1 VFSVDFATLI
11 QGAAS
16 MITRRGVGTVH
27 ALITL
32 AVILPLV
39 ACGELPASEVSVT
52 SEQDVDLTAHLPFA
66 SDIEPITGCEP
77 TQEAWI
83 IDQSVFPTP
92 FFSRPNA
99 REPFIDPTFHT
110 CLVRVTDS
118 GSDLTSDDPSGGLK
132 NEYARVQSFNA
143 DGSLLIAR
151 SIEARWYLYDSRTLR
166 ILGEMPIAVEPRWDA
181 LDPHRLYYF
190 DEARL
195 LQLDLEAGEVQ
206 LVHDFVMDF
215 PDQTLAAVWTRYEGS
230 PSFDGRY
237 WGLLAQDEN
246 WRATTLLVYDKEAD
260 QIVAHR
266 ELQGDPQIDSVTIS
280 PLGTYLLVYHDEICE
295 SDRDSDADHPCGLMV
310 YDRDLE
316 QGRSLLPV
324 IGHSDTALD
333 VQGREVLVFQ
343 DIQQDEI
350 SFVDLESG
358 TISPLLTID
367 FSHSPIGFHFSGRA
381 DARPGWILISTYAG
395 AQPSA
400 TWMDDSIFAL
410 ELKPGGRVIR
420 LAHTHSV
427 VDEEQPHDYWAEPH
441 ASVNH
446 DFTRVLFTSNWGRS
460 GTEEVEMYMIFLPTT
475 GVFDGS
481 KQK

>member
-1 VFSVDFATLI
+1 MTP
-11 QGAAS
+11 
-16 MITRRGVGTVH
+16 RRGLRVAN
-27 ALITL
+27 ALGLL
-32 AVILPLV
+32 AAIFTLV

-66 SDIEPITGCEP
+66 SDIEPITSCEP

-83 IDQSVFPTP
+83 TDQSVFPTP
-92 FFSRPNA
+92 LFSQPNA

-118 GSDLTSDDPSGGLK
+118 LTDLPGDDPSDGMK

-151 SIEARWYLYDSRTLR
+151 SIEARWYLYDAYSLEL
-166 ILGEMPIAVEPRWDA
+166 LGEIPVVAEPRWDA
-181 LDPHRLYYF
+181 VDPHRIFFF
-190 DEARL
+190 DETRL
-195 LQLDLEAGEVQ
+195 LQLDLEAGEI
-206 LVHDFVMDF
+206 LMVHDFAADF

-230 PSFDGRY
+230 PSFDGRT
-237 WGLLAQDEN
+237 WGLVAQDED
-246 WRATTLLVYDKEAD
+246 WRATALLVYDKVDD
-260 QIVAHR
+260 QIVARR
-266 ELQGDPQIDSVTIS
+266 ELRGDPHIDSVTIS

-295 SDRDSDADHPCGLMV
+295 PDRDGDANHPCGLMV

-316 QGRSLLPV
+316 QGRSFLPV
-324 IGHSDTALD
+324 IGHSDTALNI
-333 VQGREVLVFQ
+333 QGREVLVFQ

-350 SFVDLESG
+350 SYVDLESG
-358 TISPLLTID
+358 RVTPLLSID

-381 DARPGWILISTYAG
+381 DARQGWSLISTYAG

-400 TWMDDSIFAL
+400 TWMDDAIFAL

-420 LAHTHSV
+420 LAHTHSI
-427 VDEEQPHDYWAEPH
+427 VDEGQSHDYWAEPH

-446 DFTRVLFTSNWGRS
+446 DFTRVVFTSNWERS
-460 GTEEVEMYMIFLPTT
+460 GTEYVEMYMIFLPPS
-475 GVFDGS
+475 GFFDGS
-481 KQK
+481 E